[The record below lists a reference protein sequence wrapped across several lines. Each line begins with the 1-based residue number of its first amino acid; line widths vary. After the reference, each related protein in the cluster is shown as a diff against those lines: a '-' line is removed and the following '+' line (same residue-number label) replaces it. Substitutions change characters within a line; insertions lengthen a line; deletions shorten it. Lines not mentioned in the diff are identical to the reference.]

1 MSSFSASGSL
11 FDSHSAR
18 GSRTPCP
25 DCGRVGTMTL
35 CEEWKVKTDL
45 DFSLAG
51 VGTKFP
57 ATLAIRVTCGAED
70 VEGCG
75 WNTTGGIEGGKLVV
89 REFKCK
95 EGE

>member
-18 GSRTPCP
+18 GSRAPCL
-25 DCGRVGTMTL
+25 DCGRIGTMTL
-35 CEEWKVKTDL
+35 SEEWKVKTDL

-51 VGTKFP
+51 VQTKFP
-57 ATLAIRVTCGAED
+57 AAMHIRITCGAED

-75 WNTTGGIEGGKLVV
+75 WNALGEIEGGKLVV
-89 REFKCK
+89 REFKRK